1 MSTVGAELRVV
12 TRGGRAAMTALVS
25 GSVILTGRL
34 CGCVG
39 AALSWAWDLASVDA
53 DATAAVQAKADQRAT
68 AKARKAAKAK
78 RAEDDEGDVD
88 QEEPAVSAPPVRPV
102 RRPAVE
108 ALGMLG
114 IGGGLVAGAVAT
126 VWPLVAPHLAALAA
140 WRGVIASGITVAW
153 MAAAWMVA
161 PAPPAAPVEE
171 DQEAEEDQ
179 EEAASPADLLARHV
193 LGQLAELEAAG
204 RRGVHVTALISSAE
218 EAGLLAPGAMDK
230 AAMRAWLPAS
240 GIPVTK
246 SVKVRGDVD
255 FGLSV
260 AHVTAALGMSPGE
273 ALRRLSGEAPETSV
287 EAPSGEAPEPPAEAP
302 SGEAPEAP
310 APAPVEALPPA
321 RLALVKPL
329 PEEGAP
335 EGARGAA

>member
-1 MSTVGAELRVV
+1 MAAVGTELRAV
-12 TRGGRAAMTALVS
+12 TRGGGAAMTALVS
-25 GSVILTGRL
+25 GSVILTRRL

-39 AALSWAWDLASVDA
+39 SALSWVWDLASVDGE
-53 DATAAVQAKADQRAT
+53 ATAAEQHGADMRAT
-68 AKARKAAKAK
+68 AKAVKVAKAA
-78 RAEDDEGDVD
+78 AESGGGQAEAR
-88 QEEPAVSAPPVRPV
+88 PVSAPPVRPV

-126 VWPLVAPHLAALAA
+126 VWPLVVPHLAVLAA
-140 WRGVIASGITVAW
+140 WRGVIASAVTLAW

-161 PAPPAAPVEE
+161 PAPTAAPVEE
-171 DQEAEEDQ
+171 AEEDQEDQ

-218 EAGLLAPGAMDK
+218 EAGFLAPGAMDK

-287 EAPSGEAPEPPAEAP
+287 EALSGEAPETSVEAP

-335 EGARGAA
+335 EGTRGAA

>member
-1 MSTVGAELRVV
+1 
-12 TRGGRAAMTALVS
+12 MTALVS

-34 CGCVG
+34 CRCGG
-39 AALSWAWDLASVDA
+39 AALVWAWDLASVDA

-68 AKARKAAKAK
+68 AKAKKAAKAK
-78 RAEDDEGDVD
+78 RTEGDEGDDHGDVD
-88 QEEPAVSAPPVRPV
+88 QEQPAVSAPPVRPV

-140 WRGVIASGITVAW
+140 WRGVIASAVTLAW

-171 DQEAEEDQ
+171 DQEAEENQEAEEDQ

-204 RRGVHVTALISSAE
+204 RRGVHVTALIASAE
-218 EAGLLAPGAMDK
+218 EAGLLQLGAMDK
-230 AAMRAWLPAS
+230 TAMRAWLPAS

-273 ALRRLSGEAPETSV
+273 ALRRLSGEAPETPV
-287 EAPSGEAPEPPAEAP
+287 EAPSGEAPETPVE
-302 SGEAPEAP
+302 GAPEAP

-329 PEEGAP
+329 PEEEA
-335 EGARGAA
+335 ESGARGAA

>member
-1 MSTVGAELRVV
+1 
-12 TRGGRAAMTALVS
+12 MTALVS
-25 GSVILTGRL
+25 GSVVLTRRL

-39 AALSWAWDLASVDA
+39 TALSWVWDLASVDGE
-53 DATAAVQAKADQRAT
+53 ATAAEQHGADMRAT
-68 AKARKAAKAK
+68 AKAVKSAKAAAKKA
-78 RAEDDEGDVD
+78 AEDGDD
-88 QEEPAVSAPPVRPV
+88 QAEARPVSAPPVRPV

-140 WRGVIASGITVAW
+140 WRGVIAAGITVAW

-161 PAPPAAPVEE
+161 PAPTTAPVEE
-171 DQEAEEDQ
+171 VEEEV

-193 LGQLAELEAAG
+193 LEQLAELEAAG

-230 AAMRAWLPAS
+230 TRMRAWLPAS

-255 FGLSV
+255 YGLSI

-273 ALRRLSGEAPETSV
+273 ALRRLSGEAPATPV

-302 SGEAPEAP
+302 VEGAPEAP

-321 RLALVKPL
+321 RLALVQPL

>member
-39 AALSWAWDLASVDA
+39 AALSRAWDLASVDA

-126 VWPLVAPHLAALAA
+126 VWPLVAPHLAVLAA
-140 WRGVIASGITVAW
+140 WRGVIASAVTLAW

-161 PAPPAAPVEE
+161 PAPTAAPVEE

-230 AAMRAWLPAS
+230 TTMRAWLPAS

-246 SVKVRGDVD
+246 SVKVAGAVD

-273 ALRRLSGEAPETSV
+273 ALRRLSGEAPEAPV

-302 SGEAPEAP
+302 VEGAPEAP

-329 PEEGAP
+329 PEEVET